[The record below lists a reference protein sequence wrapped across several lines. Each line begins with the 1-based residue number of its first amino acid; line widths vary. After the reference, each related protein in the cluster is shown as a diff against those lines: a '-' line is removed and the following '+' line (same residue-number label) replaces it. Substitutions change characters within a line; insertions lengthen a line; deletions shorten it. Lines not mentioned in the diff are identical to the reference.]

1 MLLHSNLRR
10 RSKRSLPDLDI
21 RSQIARDLHDGVIQ
35 DLVAF
40 GYTLDSVI
48 ARPDLTPS
56 LRSEIRRVRLDATEI
71 VRKLREDIFQLRRIN
86 HEVMDGLTELFAGS
100 SIQFQALGE
109 IPQLNEDHTR
119 ELHAVF
125 REVALNAIHH
135 SHAKSFTLQSE
146 LYNDHWLITLSDDG
160 VGRAT
165 ITSQHFGLQSIKERI
180 TSLGGALTMES
191 SSVGTHYRILL
202 PRHDVPEKD
211 DSHIGSRRS

>member
-1 MLLHSNLRR
+1 MLLHSNVRR
-10 RSKRSLPDLDI
+10 RSKRSLPDFDI

-71 VRKLREDIFQLRRIN
+71 VRKLREDIFQLRRIT
-86 HEVMDGLTELFAGS
+86 HGVMDGLAELFEES

-109 IPQLNEDHTR
+109 IPPLGEDHTR

-125 REVALNAIHH
+125 REIALNTIHH
-135 SHAKSFTLQSE
+135 SQAKSFRLHSE
-146 LYNDHWLITLSDDG
+146 VYNNHWLISLSDDG

-165 ITSQHFGLQSIKERI
+165 NTSQHFGLQSIKERI

-191 SSVGTHYRILL
+191 SSVGTHYRILF
-202 PRHDVPEKD
+202 PRHDVVTKD

>member
-1 MLLHSNLRR
+1 MLLRSNLRR

-109 IPQLNEDHTR
+109 IPQLNEDHIR

-125 REVALNAIHH
+125 REVALNAIQH